1 MNDSMIKRELK
12 RLKKLFSEENRFTT
26 DVMEDIRLLRGWL
39 QIKRFCGLK
48 CDNRTMKRLVKKFHL
63 PVYYEHGRPRIRK
76 YQVTFWMIEIQK
88 HAFRGKERAEIER
101 LEKDFFEKMDHKQ
114 KVIEEEL
121 RAFQGTLPL
130 PGEGR
135 GDISKPMDPA
145 SVPHGPRDRGHPD
158 LNFWFSSLR
167 HGSSS

>member
-1 MNDSMIKRELK
+1 MSDAEIKRELK
-12 RLKKLFSEENRFTT
+12 ELKKIISEENRFTT
-26 DVMEDIRLLRGWL
+26 GVMEDIRLLRGWW
-39 QIKRFCGLK
+39 QIKNVCGLK

-63 PVYYEHGRPRIRK
+63 PVYYEHGRPRVRK
-76 YQVTFWMIEIQK
+76 YQVRFWMIEIQK

-145 SVPHGPRDRGHPD
+145 PVAHGPHDRGHPD

>member
-1 MNDSMIKRELK
+1 
-12 RLKKLFSEENRFTT
+12 
-26 DVMEDIRLLRGWL
+26 
-39 QIKRFCGLK
+39 
-48 CDNRTMKRLVKKFHL
+48 
-63 PVYYEHGRPRIRK
+63 
-76 YQVTFWMIEIQK
+76 MIEIQK

-145 SVPHGPRDRGHPD
+145 PVAHGPHDRGHPD

-167 HGSSS
+167 HR